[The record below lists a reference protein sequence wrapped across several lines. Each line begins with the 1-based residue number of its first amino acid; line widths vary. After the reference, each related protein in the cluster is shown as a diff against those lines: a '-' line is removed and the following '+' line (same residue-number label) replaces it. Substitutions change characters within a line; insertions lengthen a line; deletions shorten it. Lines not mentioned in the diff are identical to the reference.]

1 MLTLDDQPTVLATSL
16 NNQESALAPLVLA
29 FASDPAVRWMYPNAH
44 QYRIFFPRFARA
56 FGGKAFALGTA
67 QHLDDFRGTALW
79 LPPGVAPDEHVLVPI
94 LEETIAPERL
104 GDAFG
109 VFEQMGA
116 YHPSVPHW
124 YLPLLGV
131 DPLHQNQGLGSA
143 LIEPFL
149 GAFDRD
155 GAVAYLEASNPRNVP
170 FYERH
175 GFEVSG
181 EIQAGD
187 SPSIFPMVREPR

>member
-1 MLTLDDQPTVLATSL
+1 MLTLENKPTVLATSS
-16 NNQESALAPLVLA
+16 NSEESALAPLVLA

-79 LPPGVAPDEHVLVPI
+79 LPPGVVPDDHVLVPI
-94 LEETIAPERL
+94 LEETISPERL

-116 YHPSVPHW
+116 HHPSVPHW

-131 DPLHQNQGLGSA
+131 DPRHQSQGLGSA

-149 GAFDRD
+149 AAFDRD

-170 FYERH
+170 FYERQ
-175 GFEVSG
+175 GFEVRSEFHPDG
-181 EIQAGD
+181 GPLITGMWRSA
-187 SPSIFPMVREPR
+187 R